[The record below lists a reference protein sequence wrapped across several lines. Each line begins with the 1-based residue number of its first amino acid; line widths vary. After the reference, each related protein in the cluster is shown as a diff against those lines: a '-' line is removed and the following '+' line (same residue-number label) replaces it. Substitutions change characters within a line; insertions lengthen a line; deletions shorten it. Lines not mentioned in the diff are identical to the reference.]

1 MSLGPPFD
9 DSGRGARRAAGAVLV
24 VALAAAIVWVLMLS
38 DRALGP
44 GVVVRVSMAT
54 TGALRVGAK
63 VRLAGRDVGEVRG
76 AVRVRDATGTGSHVE
91 MTVFVARAWAR
102 ELRTNSELFVATP
115 SVLGEAYLEIGP
127 PPHRAAP
134 GPPVKGGELLV
145 GVDPPEIDKFLVRS
159 EESVRRAL
167 ALLRENRPALDEL
180 LTAGDELLATLS
192 GLPADRGQL
201 RRIADQTAAA
211 FSAGGALLSALRDS
225 HAIPRMRA
233 AAHDL
238 SAIADR
244 AGPELSSLATRLDRA
259 LERIDAASAM
269 FDDHQRARISGAVAA
284 VRRAVATGEHIAA
297 DVRALAAAVERG
309 EGTIGGIMAD
319 VELFDDLHETHRILK
334 SQPWTFILK
343 PSGPDKRRP
352 AGKPPQGPQAPKR

>member
-9 DSGRGARRAAGAVLV
+9 DSGHGARRAAGAALV
-24 VALAAAIVWVLMLS
+24 IALAAAVVWVLLLS

-44 GVVVRVSMAT
+44 GVVVRVAMAT
-54 TGALRVGAK
+54 TGALRVGDK

-76 AVRVRDATGTGSHVE
+76 AVRVHDDRAGAATSHVE
-91 MTVFVARAWAR
+91 LTVFVTRAWAP
-102 ELRTNSELFVATP
+102 ELRENSELFVATP

-127 PPHRAAP
+127 PAHHALPAAP
-134 GPPVKGGELLV
+134 VRGGELLV

-192 GLPADRGQL
+192 GLPADRGQF
-201 RRIADQTAAA
+201 RRIADQTVAA
-211 FSAGGALLSALRDS
+211 FDAGGALLSALRDS
-225 HAIPRMRA
+225 RAIPRVRA

-238 SAIADR
+238 SAVADR
-244 AGPELSSLATRLDRA
+244 AGPELASLGARLDLA
-259 LERIDAASAM
+259 IDRIDRLSAV
-269 FDDHQRARISGAVAA
+269 FDADRRARIAGAVAA

-297 DVRALAAAVERG
+297 DVRALAAAVARG

-319 VELFDDLHETHRILK
+319 AELFDDLHETHRILK

-343 PSGPDKRRP
+343 PTGPDKRRP
-352 AGKPPQGPQAPKR
+352 AGKPPTIRR